1 MEEELWE
8 HLDGWLSPENP
19 ANPSLQLL
27 DETLTPGEQLRV
39 AQLMEDIIQ
48 WMGNMSRCGAV
59 ELQEGHWVVPPNPHQ
74 AEEKAWDVHSQ
85 RESNTSLLLAQQ
97 HWMEEMMEKLQK
109 VNQSLGLLLVAME
122 GAQNQLE
129 NHLQELHSVLEP
141 SGSSPSAIST
151 CILQGFGVLV
161 GLLVPTPP
169 RAVLLLLLLL
179 LLAFSTLGDLLGIQA
194 LTTSLLLS
202 MAGGEWVQG
211 GPWGCYKGGLRV
223 LLPSPTLW
231 PSCRT
236 VSGDCHPSWCSESLA
251 SVSLSPTH
259 LHPGEG
265 TRNGAVAGGAGQDG
279 NKLPARALMP
289 GGAPRGGKGPPWL
302 SREGVTHPQWLEDK
316 HDLVWGE
323 ARADPGNQKELG
335 AQSLQPKAVH
345 DQRCVLDVPTVPMPG
360 AHQSW
365 AEVQEESHPWAGLL
379 SCPWHQSKLLHGFTT
394 PSLTLYPLPEGF
406 LTLLWLF
413 QMLVNTWWLRTLR
426 VLFNVGMGPCCRAD
440 APHPTSF
447 MLFAYISINAISTY
461 MCSGLPPS

>member
-1 MEEELWE
+1 MVPWTFWALLLLCFTTRFFSCLCLGTPLEDLGTSQELRNLQKEELWE

-279 NKLPARALMP
+279 NKLPARWRQGCLECHHPCHVLAELSCLEEPP
-289 GGAPRGGKGPPWL
+289 GVARDHPGLAGKVLPTPSGWRTNMTL
-302 SREGVTHPQWLEDK
+302 CGVKP
-316 HDLVWGE
+316 
-323 ARADPGNQKELG
+323 ELTLG
-335 AQSLQPKAVH
+335 TRKSWEPKAYNPKQSMTSDVSLMSPRSPCQGLTKAG
-345 DQRCVLDVPTVPMPG
+345 QRCRKKAIPG
-360 AHQSW
+360 QDFCHVHGTSQS
-365 AEVQEESHPWAGLL
+365 
-379 SCPWHQSKLLHGFTT
+379 SCMDSP
-394 PSLTLYPLPEGF
+394 
-406 LTLLWLF
+406 
-413 QMLVNTWWLRTLR
+413 
-426 VLFNVGMGPCCRAD
+426 
-440 APHPTSF
+440 PH
-447 MLFAYISINAISTY
+447 L
-461 MCSGLPPS
+461 

>member
-1 MEEELWE
+1 MVPWTFWALLLLCFTTRFFSCLCLGTPLEDLGTSQELRNLQKEELWE

-202 MAGGEWVQG
+202 MAGQCLVTATHRGAQRAWPVSPCHQLTSTPERGHEMELLQEELDRMGISCLQELSCLEEPPGVARDH
-211 GPWGCYKGGLRV
+211 PGLAGKV
-223 LLPSPTLW
+223 LPTPSGWRTNMTLCGVK
-231 PSCRT
+231 PELTLGTRK
-236 VSGDCHPSWCSESLA
+236 SWEPKAYNPKQSMTSD
-251 SVSLSPTH
+251 VSLMSPRSPCQGLTK
-259 LHPGEG
+259 
-265 TRNGAVAGGAGQDG
+265 AGQRCR
-279 NKLPARALMP
+279 KKAIP
-289 GGAPRGGKGPPWL
+289 GQDFCHVHGTSQSSCMDSPPHL
-302 SREGVTHPQWLEDK
+302 
-316 HDLVWGE
+316 
-323 ARADPGNQKELG
+323 
-335 AQSLQPKAVH
+335 
-345 DQRCVLDVPTVPMPG
+345 
-360 AHQSW
+360 
-365 AEVQEESHPWAGLL
+365 
-379 SCPWHQSKLLHGFTT
+379 
-394 PSLTLYPLPEGF
+394 
-406 LTLLWLF
+406 
-413 QMLVNTWWLRTLR
+413 
-426 VLFNVGMGPCCRAD
+426 
-440 APHPTSF
+440 
-447 MLFAYISINAISTY
+447 
-461 MCSGLPPS
+461 